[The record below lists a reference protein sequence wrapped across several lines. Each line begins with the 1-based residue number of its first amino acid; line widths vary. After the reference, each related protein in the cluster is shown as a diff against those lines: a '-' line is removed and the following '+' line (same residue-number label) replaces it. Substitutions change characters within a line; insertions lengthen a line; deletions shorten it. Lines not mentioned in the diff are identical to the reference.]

1 MSRYD
6 GLIIPRSYSEYI
18 NKTDAA
24 TLLQALQQS
33 GVMDA
38 APIAGSNHPTKSG
51 GVYNSLGAIYQG
63 IQNVSGE
70 LTAIVNYCKSN
81 FIPGR
86 LCTARLEPTDATGI
100 YGNSVITILYV
111 LTTVNYGWI
120 MALSDNRVCD
130 IALCKI
136 IRGEPTG
143 WIKITDENFVNG
155 QRVQMTSNFTIG
167 NDLSFTIGKGVF
179 INMKLKNVVL
189 DDLGVIAQVPA
200 GYEPNEEASV
210 ILVVYNVGIIDGW
223 IRINGE
229 VVCDKAVSASEVRII
244 TNYYK

>member
-38 APIAGSNHPTKSG
+38 APIADSNHPTKSG

-63 IQNVSGE
+63 IQYFSGE
-70 LTAIVNYCKSN
+70 LNAIVNYCKSN

-86 LCTARLEPTDATGI
+86 LCTARLEPTDWTGI
-100 YGNSVITILYV
+100 YENSVITILYV
-111 LTTVNYGWI
+111 LTSVNYGWI

-155 QRVQMTSNFTIG
+155 QRVQMTSNFTID

-179 INMKLKNVVL
+179 INMKLLNVVL
-189 DDLGVIAQVPA
+189 GELGVIAQVPEE
-200 GYEPNEEASV
+200 YRPNQEASI
-210 ILVVYNVGIIDGW
+210 ILVEYNGGIRYGW
-223 IRINGE
+223 IRTNGE
-229 VVCDKAVSASEVRII
+229 VVCDKALSTQEVRIV